1 MNSPF
6 LSNQKVFIQVSLR
19 LIVWET
25 LSMWV
30 DLISQFA
37 GEQDRGGERERKGQ
51 SVDPKD

>member
-6 LSNQKVFIQVSLR
+6 LSNQKVFIEVR

-37 GEQDRGGERERKGQ
+37 GEQDRGGERERRRQ